1 MNRAE
6 FIHISDIHYQNE
18 YSPIS
23 GRLIS
28 KTGVTFIEQFLQG
41 MAYIQNRFRNIDFFL
56 VSGDLVHEG
65 GAEEYR
71 ELKEMWADICDLP
84 VYTVP
89 GNHDRDS
96 YGHGFLET
104 SDAPPFDSE
113 YIHPKSG
120 LRILALDS
128 RGGQYESGFLSSE
141 QLSWLKERLSR
152 NNGRGNGRNCELDR
166 TRGHDRAADYSCECA
181 DNRNRDTILLLHH
194 TPHVSGEIEFLTYQ
208 MENPQEL
215 YEVVKDSNILA
226 IFCGHTHRHFL
237 STLGNIPCYTVNSIT
252 HEIHSDIDSMTL
264 SNKTGFNHCI
274 YEEGILT
281 VQHICVPQE
290 APAEIT
296 MDYTEFEE
304 NAIC

>member
-23 GRLIS
+23 DRLIS
-28 KTGVTFIEQFLQG
+28 KTGVNFIEQFKQG
-41 MAYIQNRFRNIDFFL
+41 MAYIQESFQNIDFFL

-89 GNHDRDS
+89 GNHDRDT
-96 YGHGFLET
+96 YGCGFLET
-104 SDAPPFDSE
+104 SDAPPFDRE
-113 YIHPKSG
+113 YIHQKSG
-120 LRILALDS
+120 LRILAMDS
-128 RGGQYESGFLSSE
+128 RGGHYESGFLSSE
-141 QLSWLKERLSR
+141 QLSWLRERLSR
-152 NNGRGNGRNCELDR
+152 SNDCGHGRG
-166 TRGHDRAADYSCECA
+166 
-181 DNRNRDTILLLHH
+181 TILLLHH
-194 TPHVSGEIEFLTYQ
+194 TPHISGEIEFLTYQ
-208 MENPQEL
+208 METPQEL
-215 YEVVKDSNILA
+215 HEVIKDSNILA

-237 STLGNIPCYTVNSIT
+237 STLGDIPCYTVNSIT
-252 HEIHSDIDSMTL
+252 HEIHSDVYSMTL

-274 YEEGILT
+274 YEEGTIT
-281 VQHICVPQE
+281 VRHICVPQDN
-290 APAEIT
+290 PVEIT
-296 MDYTEFEE
+296 MDYIEFEE